1 MVTTWNSRC
10 GIAENTRYIVH
21 NSRHLIDFDIFADVG
36 AELIDPLVEPGVIRT
51 WKDRWQPD
59 LTELEDALRLTDA
72 EVLHVQFNFG
82 FFEFHHMAEL
92 IERQLDVRGVVVT
105 LHRTLD
111 YDDRGEL
118 LSLRQIRSTL
128 ERVDRLIVHQ
138 ESDAE
143 YLAEIGLRDNVTVVP
158 IGAASAPAVT
168 PLQSREAL
176 GLGSR
181 PVVGTFGFLLP
192 HKGTLELLKAVDALR
207 GEFPDILLLALC
219 ARYPNIESKEYE
231 EQLRAEVS
239 SRGMEGNVIL
249 ITDYLSDET
258 ARGLLRA
265 ADVIVLPYRET
276 GESSSATLRF
286 ILPLGRAVVVT
297 DEPIFTDSRDALFV
311 VDPADPVGIESAVRR
326 VLVDIELQ
334 QDLADRAAARAHRFR
349 WRRVVADHR
358 EHLHDGQTCR
368 PDRRARQ
375 RSSVVLPERPGPI
388 RPGVRA

>member
-1 MVTTWNSRC
+1 M
-10 GIAENTRYIVH
+10 
-21 NSRHLIDFDIFADVG
+21 G

-128 ERVDRLIVHQ
+128 EKVDQLIVHQ

-168 PLQSREAL
+168 PLESREAL

-192 HKGTLELLKAVDALR
+192 HKGTLELLQAVDALR

-231 EQLRAEVS
+231 EQLRA
-239 SRGMEGNVIL
+239 RGQFAG
-249 ITDYLSDET
+249 DGGQ
-258 ARGLLRA
+258 RH
-265 ADVIVLPYRET
+265 P
-276 GESSSATLRF
+276 
-286 ILPLGRAVVVT
+286 
-297 DEPIFTDSRDALFV
+297 
-311 VDPADPVGIESAVRR
+311 
-326 VLVDIELQ
+326 
-334 QDLADRAAARAHRFR
+334 
-349 WRRVVADHR
+349 DH
-358 EHLHDGQTCR
+358 
-368 PDRRARQ
+368 
-375 RSSVVLPERPGPI
+375 
-388 RPGVRA
+388 